1 MTIPELQA
9 KEFAEDFFNAGIPNT
24 FENLKDRLDNKL
36 FLFRKDKDQLDFL
49 KVLVSEISIDIQS
62 HEEKCTTIGCH
73 YRKEREPGIFLI
85 QQEVDE
91 INSRFEFE
99 PDLEDRFSTED
110 EISLHNK
117 LNNIIENLKSQELGQ
132 EVLYEEI
139 ESMKN
144 HFNLGKKTW
153 FQLLKGKLVDVA
165 IEKGVE
171 IFIVQQIYD
180 ALADGFTNGVKLLIS

>member
-9 KEFAEDFFNAGIPNT
+9 KEFAEDFFNAGKPNT
-24 FENLKDRLDNKL
+24 IENLKDRLDNKL

-49 KVLVSEISIDIQS
+49 KVLVSEISIDIQI

-99 PDLEDRFSTED
+99 PDLEDRFSTDD

-117 LNNIIENLKSQELGQ
+117 LNSIIENLKRQELGQ

-144 HFNLGKKTW
+144 HFGLGKKTW
-153 FQLLKGKLVDVA
+153 FQLLKVKIVDVA
-165 IEKGVE
+165 IDKVIEE
-171 IFIVQQIYD
+171 AIVKQIYD
-180 ALADGFTNGVKLLIS
+180 ALADGLTKSMKWLN